1 MFAIYKNNPTAG
13 AQDGSK
19 VSEGDGS
26 NPIMIGALDAATN
39 EVSNA
44 ITLAIRCDEGFANV
58 DSNAVISL
66 SGTNASLWSLS
77 LDNQSWSEWGGS
89 ITLASLVGTTNTLFY
104 ARAKSV
110 DTEIPQSDLTVKL
123 NVKMKV
129 GAV

>member
-39 EVSNA
+39 EVSNGV
-44 ITLAIRCDEGFANV
+44 TLAIRCDEGFANV

-66 SGTNASLWSLS
+66 AGTKMCIR
-77 LDNQSWSEWGGS
+77 DRCKGVCR
-89 ITLASLVGTTNTLFY
+89 TK
-104 ARAKSV
+104 R
-110 DTEIPQSDLTVKL
+110 VKRVFK
-123 NVKMKV
+123 N
-129 GAV
+129 